1 MKFMMNL
8 FEDFQLS
15 IYLAS
20 ILAFAISTSLCKLI
34 IKVNKNFKT
43 KENQQ
48 QRLSNLNIVP
58 LGGVAMAVSFFVSV
72 RLLGEADPKMMT
84 ISFFALSISI
94 LGVIDDFLNLGW
106 KIKFLFQFLFV
117 GMPIIFIG
125 EYINIENIIGLNFSN
140 NFNLLFTA
148 LWIIVLMNSINFI
161 DNMDG
166 FAAVNSSFICIA
178 ITILAFI
185 YNQNYLADVSFIL
198 LLSILGFFI
207 FNFPPAKIYMGDSG
221 SLFIGFILGFISI
234 LFDWNPGGES
244 ILYSSIPPVF
254 LFFTVPL
261 LDFLTVFVYRIK
273 NNVSPTTGGTD
284 HISHRLLNSGN
295 SVQKILVLFSVINIF
310 IFVLLAVSIIFESL
324 SLIVFA
330 IYVLLIIFLYLKFQ
344 KMKPLN

>member
-1 MKFMMNL
+1 MMNL

-20 ILAFAISTSLCKLI
+20 TLAFLLSIVLCKFI
-34 IKVNKNFKT
+34 IRVNKNFKS

-48 QRLSNLNIVP
+48 RRLSSLNIVP
-58 LGGVAMAVSFFVSV
+58 LGGVAMSISFFISV
-72 RLLGEADPKMMT
+72 RLLGEADPKIVT
-84 ISFFALSISI
+84 ISIFALSISI
-94 LGVIDDFLNLGW
+94 LGVIDDFLNLSW

-117 GMPIIFIG
+117 GIPIQFLG

-140 NFNLLFTA
+140 YLNFLFTV

-178 ITILAFI
+178 ITVLAFI

-198 LLSILGFFI
+198 LLSILGFLI

-234 LFDWNPGGES
+234 IFDWNPGGEGY
-244 ILYSSIPPVF
+244 LYSSIPPVF

-261 LDFLTVFVYRIK
+261 LDFLTVFVHRIK
-273 NNVSPTTGGTD
+273 NNISPTTGGTD
-284 HISHRLLNSGN
+284 HISHRLFNRGN
-295 SVQKILVLFSVINIF
+295 SVHKILILFSVINIF
-310 IFVLLAVSIIFESL
+310 IFVLLAVSIAFESL
-324 SLIVFA
+324 SLIIFGL
-330 IYVLLIIFLYLKFQ
+330 YTFFIIFLYLKFQ
-344 KMKPLN
+344 KMEPLQ

>member
-1 MKFMMNL
+1 MMNL
-8 FEDFQLS
+8 LEDFQLS

-20 ILAFAISTSLCKLI
+20 ILAFILSTIFCILV

-43 KENQQ
+43 IDNQQ
-48 QRLSNLNIVP
+48 KRLSNLNIIP
-58 LGGVAMAVSFFVSV
+58 LGGVAMAISFFVSV
-72 RLLGEADPKMMT
+72 RLLGEADPKMVT
-84 ISFFALSISI
+84 ISVFALAISI
-94 LGVIDDFLNLGW
+94 LGVIDDFLNLSW

-117 GMPIIFIG
+117 AMPIRFLG

-140 NFNLLFTA
+140 YLNFFFTV

-166 FAAVNSSFICIA
+166 FAALNSSFICIA

-198 LLSILGFFI
+198 LFCILAFFI

-244 ILYSSIPPVF
+244 FLYSSIPPVF
-254 LFFTVPL
+254 LFFTLPL
-261 LDFLTVFVYRIK
+261 LDFLTVCVHRIK
-273 NNVSPTTGGTD
+273 NNIPPTTGGTD
-284 HISHRLLNSGN
+284 HISHRLLKHGY
-295 SVQKILVLFSVINIF
+295 SVQKILLVFSLINFF
-310 IFVLLAVSIIFESL
+310 IFVLLALSITFEYL
-324 SLIVFA
+324 SLVVFA
-330 IYVLLIIFLYLKFQ
+330 IYILFIIFLFLRFQ
-344 KMKPLN
+344 KMEPLN

>member
-1 MKFMMNL
+1 MMNL
-8 FEDFQLS
+8 FKDFQLS

-20 ILAFAISTSLCKLI
+20 LVAFVLTVVLCNLV
-34 IKVNKNFKT
+34 IKVNTNFKIR
-43 KENQQ
+43 ENQQ

-58 LGGVAMAVSFFVSV
+58 LGGVAMAISFFVSV
-72 RLLGEADPKMMT
+72 RLLGEADPKMVT
-84 ISFFALSISI
+84 ISIFALAISI
-94 LGVIDDFLNLGW
+94 LGVIDDFLNLNW

-117 GMPIIFIG
+117 ATPIRFLEEI
-125 EYINIENIIGLNFSN
+125 INIENIIGLNLSN
-140 NFNLLFTA
+140 NLNFFFTVF
-148 LWIIVLMNSINFI
+148 WIIVLMNALNFI

-185 YNQNYLADVSFIL
+185 FNQNYLADVSFIL
-198 LLSILGFFI
+198 LFSVLGFLL

-261 LDFLTVFVYRIK
+261 LDFLTVFIHRIK
-273 NNVSPTTGGTD
+273 NNISPTTGGTD
-284 HISHRLLNSGN
+284 HISHRLLKQGK
-295 SVQKILVLFSVINIF
+295 SVQKILILFSVINIF
-310 IFVLLAVSIIFESL
+310 IFLLLAVSIAFESL

-330 IYVLLIIFLYLKFQ
+330 IYVLFILFLYLRFQ
-344 KMKPLN
+344 KMEPLN